1 MRNKFFKLG
10 AVLLVVFQ
18 LVSMTAFASITSPGG
33 SDYYWYEDF
42 NSGIASMKKSS
53 AGITA
58 EEYQIDDSNKAV
70 RLTTT
75 ANGKMGYI
83 PLGKLDFSKPIVIS
97 YDVMTT
103 ASTVLYG
110 TLAYYD
116 TAAKTDINLAFLP
129 RFDNSYIIQGYA
141 KKAAVTTDYAVNGND
156 VWNKPSS
163 SKYAANNWNSV
174 QSALIYDSTT
184 QILTVKQYIDGKPLK
199 DADGNVIEYKMKRN
213 NMADAMASN
222 MTLRFNFGSGKSAVI
237 DNVMIRQE
245 GSIDLNNGGWI
256 QDGNTT
262 IPFTDTAS
270 YAEDALKDKYS
281 LASDTITSKDDFE
294 LTRYD
299 KGDELLL
306 NGTTVEAKS
315 SFTAGAN
322 SISLYGLPRDNDKH
336 FLIFKLKDTKKVT
349 SFSGTPVKSPYALL
363 HSGTTTIVRETHLYD
378 ADGTELKSEN
388 GMLPQETAKIVITL
402 SYKDYVNVDAKDV
415 KITSGYYNVKSTKSD
430 NVYTIDLSSNPLS
443 PAEQYTI
450 SAGSVSEKLTTTG
463 TKPANPYATAHLQT
477 FDNGVPFTN
486 SNSEITLTN
495 ENGRILY
502 KNSLGASDDTKYV
515 TYNFGEKF
523 DFTKGSMLV
532 SFDVTL
538 NQKIEYLGKGSYYL
552 SPAMYLGDKPIGYMP
567 AIEVTGVRARKEDGG
582 RVAVTDSKNNMAVG
596 DTVTI
601 STLFTYYPDKNK
613 IRYIQFA
620 DGKRLYNN
628 TKEIIPEY
636 FIGSVDSFIQSNASM
651 RLYGRNFNGGGL
663 YIDNLMMTT
672 VDGITAD
679 DVLSVVNKTAAVNVK
694 STVAF
699 ADGTDVAL
707 TNPIFTNNA
716 GKDDFSIDK
725 YAKDDKLRLKG
736 TLTNDVTYDKGTF
749 TFGNLDETYDY
760 VVKLNNASKVKCING
775 KAIDNVYF
783 TTAGKSV
790 LKTTVLDA
798 SGNELTVD
806 SAGKVPSNAAKIKI
820 RFTKDNDDI
829 TDVFIDSR
837 KATLEDGEYVFD
849 FVSAP
854 LDANTNYDLKV
865 NNKTYGSFETTDGAM
880 TVSTPVI
887 SNDGKTSVFIQN
899 TTTGTP
905 DVYIISATY
914 DSNGA
919 MFDVVYA
926 MFTVKEGNNTYELLS
941 IPNRGTGAVT
951 QKAFVWDGFAELNPY
966 CAETSATIS
975 GN

>member
-322 SISLYGLPRDNDKH
+322 SISLYGLPRDNDKQ
-336 FLIFKLKDTKKVT
+336 FIIFKLKDTKKVT

-415 KITSGYYNVKSTKSD
+415 KITSGDYNVKSTKSD

-477 FDNGVPFTN
+477 FDNEVVPFTK
-486 SNSEITLTN
+486 SNSEITLKN
-495 ENGRILY
+495 EKGRILY
-502 KNSLGASDDTKYV
+502 KNTAETGTRAIKYD
-515 TYNFGEKF
+515 FGEEF
-523 DFTKGSMLV
+523 DFKKGSMLV

-538 NQKIEYLGKGSYYL
+538 NQMIQYVSPVEKSHLFIPQIKIGTGQINMPVIEHTGIRAILNGNRKRTTD
-552 SPAMYLGDKPIGYMP
+552 AKDTMVNGDK
-567 AIEVTGVRARKEDGG
+567 
-582 RVAVTDSKNNMAVG
+582 
-596 DTVTI
+596 VTI
-601 STLFTYYPDKNK
+601 STLATYYPDTKK
-613 IRYIQFA
+613 IGYIQFA
-620 DGKRLYNN
+620 DGRRLYNYE
-628 TKEIIPEY
+628 TKEVIPEQY
-636 FIGSVDSFIQSNASM
+636 IDNASSFIGENAC
-651 RLYGRNFNGGGL
+651 LNILGRNLNAGGL

-679 DVLSVVNKTAAVNVK
+679 DVLSVVNKTAAVKVK

-699 ADGTDVAL
+699 ADGTDAAL
-707 TNPIFTNNA
+707 TNPIFINNA
-716 GKDDFSIDK
+716 DKDDFSINK
-725 YAKDDKLRLKG
+725 YAKGDKLRLKG
-736 TLTNDVTYDKGTF
+736 TLANDITYDKDTF
-749 TFGNLDETYDY
+749 TFGKLDETYDY
-760 VVKLNNASKVKCING
+760 VVKLNNASKVKCIND

-790 LKTTVLDA
+790 LKTTILDA

-806 SAGKVPSNAAKIKI
+806 SAGNVPSNAAKIKI
-820 RFTKDNDDI
+820 KFTKDNDDI
-829 TDVFIDSR
+829 TDVSIDSR

-854 LDANTNYDLKV
+854 LDASTNYDLKV
-865 NNKTYGSFETTDGAM
+865 NNKTYDSFKTTDGAM

-887 SNDGKTSVFIQN
+887 LNDGKTSVFIQN

-905 DVYIISATY
+905 VVYIISATY

-919 MFDVVYA
+919 MFDVVYEK
-926 MFTVKEGNNTYELLS
+926 FTVKEGNNTYELLS

-951 QKAFVWDGFAELNPY
+951 QKAFVWDGFTELNPY
-966 CAETSATIS
+966 CAEASVTIP